1 MRTAMDYWVST
12 LLTGAGATAL
22 MDLWTIARKWLLG
35 TAAPNYGL
43 VGRWL
48 GHMRRGRFRHAS
60 IAAAPPVRGERL
72 IGWAAHYLIGI
83 AFAGLLLG
91 LWGLAWIQQPR
102 IGPALAVGI
111 GSGAAPFLVMQPA
124 MGAGIAAS
132 RTPHPAAARLQSLAT
147 HTVFGLGLYAAGWAA
162 HFLVTAWR

>member
-1 MRTAMDYWVST
+1 MQTAMDYGIST
-12 LLTGAGATAL
+12 LITGVGATAL
-22 MDLWTIARKWLLG
+22 MDLWTIVRERLLG

-48 GHMRRGRFRHAS
+48 GHMRRGRFRHES
-60 IAAAPPVRGERL
+60 IAAAPPVHGERL
-72 IGWAAHYLIGI
+72 IGWGAHYLIGI

-91 LWGLAWIQQPR
+91 VWGLAWIQQPR

-111 GSGAAPFLVMQPA
+111 GSVAAPFLVMQPG

-132 RTPHPAAARLQSLAT
+132 RTPRPAAARLQSLAT
-147 HTVFGLGLYAAGWAA
+147 HAIFGLGLYAAGWSTR
-162 HFLVTAWR
+162 LLYMP